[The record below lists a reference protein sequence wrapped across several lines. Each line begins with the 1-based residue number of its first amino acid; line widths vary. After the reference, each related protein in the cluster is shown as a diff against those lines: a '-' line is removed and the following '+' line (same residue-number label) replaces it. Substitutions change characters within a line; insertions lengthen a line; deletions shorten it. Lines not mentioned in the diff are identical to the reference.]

1 MKFLLRRHSLTRRL
15 AKAVLL
21 TSLISSWDT
30 VWVNA
35 EERLNPSN
43 AIQLK
48 ASTAIIHTVFMG
60 FLF

>member
-1 MKFLLRRHSLTRRL
+1 MHSLTRRL

-21 TSLISSWDT
+21 ASLISSWDV

-35 EERLNPSN
+35 EERLKSSN
-43 AIQLK
+43 SIQLM
-48 ASTAIIHTVFMG
+48 ASMAIVHTVLIG